1 MTLEI
6 ILVAIV
12 LILCIAAD
20 KFSGKFGMPALILF
34 IGIGMLFGCDGIAGI
49 EFDISGAQHTYE
61 IKKI

>member
-1 MTLEI
+1 MTFEI

-34 IGIGMLFGCDGIAGI
+34 IGIGL
-49 EFDISGAQHTYE
+49 EFFLRE
-61 IKKI
+61 